1 MIQKLNFICF
11 QDEIIDQNKRHKKN
25 FLPLSMPRREIIG
38 KRGRDTNDNS
48 NEQLNGTTPTI
59 HTPKKHRGYDAIMSS
74 LSSTAHLTEQNA
86 NKRKSTKE
94 SPDQEEI
101 VKQMKFKSPNHIK
114 LSEIYYDEKT
124 KQLVPDKNVRTIPT
138 QTIETSKHLQPADK
152 TSKLV
157 VKHTQ
162 TLDKEPPVKEGAIV
176 KDKKDVCRLK
186 FISNPPEK
194 ENDVFVPFKPT
205 SDEAKKR
212 RLAALLSAIS
222 GADWDV
228 KSLTN
233 KFFPSENSNDIT
245 DAPKSILS
253 PPKADEKKHVTFEL
267 PASKSNEVPNFII
280 PNSKLDVTTTS
291 NAITQPISSTFSLPS
306 NTEVPSTPKPELIMK
321 SSAEIKFGNTEKKV
335 EETPKSFTT
344 PFGTAAFSSKP
355 TESPQISFGT
365 PKTNSTTPIQ
375 FGATTSATSSST
387 PSSTTPSLFQLSNK
401 PTAASAVATPTLSF
415 GTTPSFNTTIAVTT
429 VSSSPVSASKSG
441 DPGSATLFGNS
452 TTNSTAAPTLAFG
465 TTPALGTATAKPS
478 FGISTPVPSFN
489 ATTTSPAFGTAT
501 PSFGVVTTKP
511 AFAAPTPTP
520 SFNTGN
526 STFGGKYRKNY
537 NCLQT
542 SRA

>member
-1 MIQKLNFICF
+1 
-11 QDEIIDQNKRHKKN
+11 
-25 FLPLSMPRREIIG
+25 MPRREIIG
-38 KRGRDTNDNS
+38 KRGRDTNDSS

-101 VKQMKFKSPNHIK
+101 IKQMKFKSPNHIK
-114 LSEIYYDEKT
+114 VSEIYYDEK
-124 KQLVPDKNVRTIPT
+124 KQQLVPEKNVRTIPT
-138 QTIETSKHLQPADK
+138 QTIETSKHLQSAAAVE

-253 PPKADEKKHVTFEL
+253 PPKAEEKKHVTFEI
-267 PASKSNEVPNFII
+267 PASKSNEVPNFIV

-306 NTEVPSTPKPELIMK
+306 NTEVPSTPKPGSIMK
-321 SSAEIKFGNTEKKV
+321 SSAEIKFGNSEKKV
-335 EETPKSFTT
+335 EEAQTSFTT

-355 TESPQISFGT
+355 TESSQISFGT
-365 PKTNSTTPIQ
+365 PKTDSTTAIQ
-375 FGATTSATSSST
+375 FGATTPATSSST
-387 PSSTTPSLFQLSNK
+387 PSTTTSSLFQLNTK
-401 PTAASAVATPTLSF
+401 PTSAAASSTPTLSF
-415 GTTPSFNTTIAVTT
+415 GTSSAFNTTIAVTT
-429 VSSSPVSASKSG
+429 VSSSPASASKTG
-441 DPGSATLFGNS
+441 DAGNSTLFGNA
-452 TTNSTAAPTLAFG
+452 TTNSTAAPTFAFG
-465 TTPALGTATAKPS
+465 TTPALGTAATTAGTPTFGLTAAKPS
-478 FGISTPVPSFN
+478 FGTSTPVPSFN
-489 ATTTSPAFGTAT
+489 ATTASPAFGIAT

-511 AFAAPTPTP
+511 AFAASTPTP

-526 STFGGKYRKNY
+526 STFGGKYSKKLRD
-537 NCLQT
+537 L
-542 SRA
+542 